1 MILLRKEARIQ
12 MEGNQIAWLRG
23 AERERRSL
31 AAEVVAMRRRL
42 AVTRWMLAT
51 ALLLL
56 AALILAALG

>member
-1 MILLRKEARIQ
+1 MVLVRKGEKS
-12 MEGNQIAWLRG
+12 MESNQIAWLRG

-56 AALILAALG
+56 AALMLAAWG

>member
-1 MILLRKEARIQ
+1 MVILRKGEKP
-12 MEGNQIAWLRG
+12 MENNQIAWLQG
-23 AERERRSL
+23 AAKEQRSL

-56 AALILAALG
+56 AALILQMWG

>member
-1 MILLRKEARIQ
+1 MLVRKGEKP
-12 MEGNQIAWLRG
+12 MENNQIMWLQG

-56 AALILAALG
+56 AALILAAWG